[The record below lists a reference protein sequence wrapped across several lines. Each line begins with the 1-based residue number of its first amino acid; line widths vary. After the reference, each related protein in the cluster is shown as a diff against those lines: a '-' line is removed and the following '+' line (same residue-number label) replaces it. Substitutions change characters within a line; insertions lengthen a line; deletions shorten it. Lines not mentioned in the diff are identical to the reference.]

1 MAEAA
6 AKAVGADLAGVDI
19 IRDVNGQLY
28 VLEVNS
34 MPSWQ
39 GLQSVSATDLGQ
51 EIADYFLA
59 RLKASDKQGTTV
71 PLAEAG

>member
-6 AKAVGADLAGVDI
+6 AKAVGADIAGVDI
-19 IRDVNGQLY
+19 LRDVDGALF

-34 MPSWQ
+34 MPSWE
-39 GLQSVSATDLGQ
+39 GLQSVSSINLGQ

-59 RLKASDKQGTTV
+59 RLTAADRRGAAV
-71 PLAEAG
+71 PLAETG